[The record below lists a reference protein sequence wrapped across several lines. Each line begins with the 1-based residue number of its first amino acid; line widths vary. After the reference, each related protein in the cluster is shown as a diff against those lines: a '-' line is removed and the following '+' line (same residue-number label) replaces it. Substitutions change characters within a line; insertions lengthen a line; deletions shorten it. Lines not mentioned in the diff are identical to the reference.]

1 MKPALCAEKAPGNY
15 PDLLTATMPA
25 ETKESAAPPVLAICE
40 LTVAYR
46 THSEPIR
53 AVRGASL
60 HIREGETL
68 ALVGETGSGKSTVAL
83 AILGLLDHQDQSGE
97 IRYKGSGIHSL
108 SLREWRKI
116 RSREIGIVF
125 QDTRNALNPVLTI
138 LDHMVETLR
147 AHQAIS
153 KKEARR
159 KAMELFR
166 EVGIPEG
173 QEKLYPFELSGGTC
187 QRVGIALGL
196 CNKPRLFIADE
207 PTSAIDTAIQA
218 QILDLLRRMK
228 DRYGLALLLIS
239 HDLPL
244 ISQISDR
251 IAVMYHGRVVESGLK
266 EEVLGAPAH
275 PYTLGLIQCQPSFSH
290 NHEKNRLAAIP
301 GVMPKGNQEFPG
313 CAFAPRCGRAKPR
326 CLESIPTLQ
335 QLSKTS
341 SVECCFP
348 LGAES

>member
-1 MKPALCAEKAPGNY
+1 
-15 PDLLTATMPA
+15 MPA
-25 ETKESAAPPVLAICE
+25 DKNESAAPQVLDVRE
-40 LTVAYR
+40 LTVTYR
-46 THSEPIR
+46 TFSEPIR

-60 HIREGETL
+60 RICEGETL

-83 AILGLLDHQDQSGE
+83 ALLGLLDHQDQSGE
-97 IRYKGSGIHSL
+97 ILYKGRGIQSL
-108 SLREWRKI
+108 SRREWRTL

-159 KAMELFR
+159 KAMDLFG
-166 EVGIPEG
+166 EVGIAEG

-196 CNKPRLFIADE
+196 CNKPRLLIADE

-218 QILDLLRRMK
+218 QILDLLQRMK

-266 EEVLGAPAH
+266 EEILGAPAH
-275 PYTLGLIQCQPSFSH
+275 PYTLGLIRCQPSFSH

-301 GVMPKGNQEFPG
+301 GAMPKGNQEFPG
-313 CAFAPRCGRAKPR
+313 CAFAPRCRQSKTR
-326 CLESIPTLQ
+326 CLDSIPATR
-335 QLSKTS
+335 QLSTTR

-348 LGAES
+348 NGADC